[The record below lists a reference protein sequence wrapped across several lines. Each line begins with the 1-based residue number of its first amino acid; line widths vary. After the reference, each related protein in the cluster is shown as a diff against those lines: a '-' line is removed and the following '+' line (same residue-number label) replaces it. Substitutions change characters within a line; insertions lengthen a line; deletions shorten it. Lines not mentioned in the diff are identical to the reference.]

1 MPQEARDFEVLRA
14 ELDARMHEL
23 ADETGEVIAIGR
35 AEVEKEDAPL
45 EAPSSTEVAQLSA
58 MRLKETKGAAEFL
71 TLDDVDRLHIL
82 AVLEARNWRVSGPKG
97 AAHVLG
103 LNPSTL
109 RSRMKKLGVSRDISR
124 QSDI

>member
-1 MPQEARDFEVLRA
+1 MPEEARDFEVLRA